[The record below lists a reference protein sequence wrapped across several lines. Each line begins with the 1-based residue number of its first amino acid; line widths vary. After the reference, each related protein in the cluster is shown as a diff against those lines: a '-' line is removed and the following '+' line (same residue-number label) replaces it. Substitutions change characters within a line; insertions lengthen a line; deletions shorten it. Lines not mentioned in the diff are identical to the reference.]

1 MNWEERIER
10 LEMELSHQERTNE
23 RINQAMAEQSLEILR
38 MGRAIE
44 QLIQRFEELG
54 SDTQDD
60 EIETDIRDEKPPHY

>member
-44 QLIQRFEELG
+44 QLIQRFDELG

-60 EIETDIRDEKPPHY
+60 ELETDIRDEKPPHY

>member
-23 RINQAMAEQSLEILR
+23 RMNQAMAEQSLEILR

-44 QLIQRFEELG
+44 QLIQRFDELG

-60 EIETDIRDEKPPHY
+60 DRETDIRDEKPPHY